1 MKSNLV
7 IIAFCCLIALLVLVF
22 AVSVITKYSN
32 FNRELRR
39 LNMEINRTHGREK
52 EHYIRRKRKLWR
64 SLIPFVK
71 YR

>member
-7 IIAFCCLIALLVLVF
+7 IIVFCCLIALFVLVF

-39 LNMEINRTHGREK
+39 LNMEINRIHGREK

-64 SLIPFVK
+64 SLVPFCK
-71 YR
+71 Y